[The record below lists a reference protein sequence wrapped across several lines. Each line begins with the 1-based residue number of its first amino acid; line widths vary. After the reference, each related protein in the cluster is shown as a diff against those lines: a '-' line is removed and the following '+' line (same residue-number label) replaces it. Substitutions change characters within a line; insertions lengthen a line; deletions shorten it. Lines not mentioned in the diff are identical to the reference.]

1 MMKRKFLL
9 SSVLLISLWLVGCD
23 VNNGE
28 NPNQSG
34 INLPDNEVVLVMKDF
49 LKDVNADALIQEDT
63 FWWINY
69 AEYDYSNYD
78 GWY

>member
-49 LKDVNADALIQEDT
+49 LKDVNADALI
-63 FWWINY
+63 
-69 AEYDYSNYD
+69 
-78 GWY
+78 